1 MNNSTKKRELAPEIE
16 ILKLIAEMSQED
28 MRQVLGYAQALASM
42 DMRKGL

>member
-28 MRQVLGYAQALASM
+28 MRRCWATHRHWRAWT
-42 DMRKGL
+42 